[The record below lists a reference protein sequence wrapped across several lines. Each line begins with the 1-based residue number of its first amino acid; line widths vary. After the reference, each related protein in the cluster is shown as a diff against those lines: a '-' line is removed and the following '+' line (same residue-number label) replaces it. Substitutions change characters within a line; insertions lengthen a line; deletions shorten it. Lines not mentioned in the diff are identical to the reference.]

1 MKVEIRGGSRRALF
15 MLAAALTIY
24 ALANWVVLPAYDHL
38 SDSQEQAAE
47 KETQLR
53 RYRRAELRKGQY
65 TDLLKL
71 AADRLTKSES
81 IVIPASNVSLASAE
95 LQAIVEATTSKV
107 GVALGQ
113 RMIGVPRRLNNFYAE
128 IPMTLSFESTPAQM
142 VSFLNELRAQPRFLS
157 VRALQVFP
165 VSPVF
170 EAPKGVDLAKNI
182 RVSMTVS
189 GLCSADLLKPAQV
202 AR

>member
-24 ALANWVVLPAYDHL
+24 ALANWVVLPAYDRL